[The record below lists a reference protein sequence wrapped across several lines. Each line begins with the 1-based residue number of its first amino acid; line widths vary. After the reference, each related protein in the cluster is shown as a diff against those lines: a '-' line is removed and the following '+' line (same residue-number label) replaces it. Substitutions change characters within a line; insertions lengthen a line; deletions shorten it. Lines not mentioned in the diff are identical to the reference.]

1 MIVFYFLCVSG
12 RGEEGS
18 KRPGYLC
25 TWVWRLRAPPVSQI
39 TPSLILSAWDPVIS
53 SGHT

>member
-1 MIVFYFLCVSG
+1 MFVFYFLFVSD
-12 RGEEGS
+12 RGEEGN

-25 TWVWRLRAPPVSQI
+25 TWVRGLIAPPVSHI
-39 TPSLILSAWDPVIS
+39 TRSLILSAWDPVIS